1 VLGALVIYAVLRR
14 YVHSP
19 RWFLILL
26 ITIFC
31 ADILFAIFIGDRFVR
46 WEINYIKES
55 WNE

>member
-14 YVHSP
+14 YVHNP
-19 RWFLILL
+19 RWFLVLL